1 MEEEV
6 IAYKCKGR
14 MIYLIHRGDLSTHYV
29 PDINWI
35 EYLKIRLNVPKF
47 CKIFNTINEA
57 QQAAL
62 V

>member
-1 MEEEV
+1 MEETV
-6 IAYKCKGR
+6 IVYKRDGK

-35 EYLKIRLNVPKF
+35 EYLKIRLNVHKY